1 MTRRIVMQWN
11 LRQVMAARG
20 IFQTSDLVPMLAE
33 RDVHLSRQFVHRL
46 VTKTPQRVNMEV
58 LAALCDLLDCE
69 PNDLL
74 QPVVETVKVAKTG
87 TDAGP
92 GIGDLRPIRPRSAAR
107 TKGEQRSPAPAQD
120 YLRAL
125 RQTETVP
132 ATDPGQ
138 ARVRDLRAAVRT
150 HIHDLPGVRRDQGVG
165 VLRRAPPPRVREVH
179 RQQTQVR
186 VREVRPRGQ
195 PARTKMRA
203 MHARGASHRAAD

>member
-74 QPVVETVKVAKTG
+74 QPVVETVKVAKTAG
-87 TDAGP
+87 TDTGP
-92 GIGDLRPIRPRSAAR
+92 GIGDLRPIRAKIRRP
-107 TKGEQRSPAPAQD
+107 
-120 YLRAL
+120 
-125 RQTETVP
+125 
-132 ATDPGQ
+132 
-138 ARVRDLRAAVRT
+138 
-150 HIHDLPGVRRDQGVG
+150 HD
-165 VLRRAPPPRVREVH
+165 
-179 RQQTQVR
+179 
-186 VREVRPRGQ
+186 
-195 PARTKMRA
+195 
-203 MHARGASHRAAD
+203 GA